1 MDRPARVTDRRLG
14 AWVIVAAVAL
24 PALGCSGKYVRPVS
38 SEKVE
43 ATTERLIRGGYLV
56 NEVCACGG
64 CHTTREH
71 GNIAMEPERT
81 DAFLGGGNVFV
92 AHGISDG
99 LWIPNITPDVET
111 GVGAWSDD
119 ELMRAIRD
127 GVSRDGHFLLPFMPF
142 GAYQYMSDEDV
153 RSIVVYLRSVPA
165 FKQPK
170 PRTENPLGLMPRI
183 LFTKLGVQMH
193 PPAHDVAAPD
203 KRDSVKLGEYVAT
216 IAACGECHSLTKKG
230 PRKPDDPQFLAG
242 SEGPFEDPSF
252 GKVWARNLTPD
263 KETGLG
269 RYRPDQLKQAL
280 RNGKRLD
287 GKRMA
292 PPMAIMVPH
301 YSGLAEEDVD
311 AVVAYLKAVAPAR
324 HQVPDRE
331 LTPPRQP
338 STAIDRGRAT
348 AIARYSDRGASHGD
362 CARAIDRGASFAW
375 LRHAKRK
382 RRGPLAAASWPPDQ
396 IGARAGT

>member
-1 MDRPARVTDRRLG
+1 MNRRLG
-14 AWVIVAAVAL
+14 PWVLLASLSLPVAAC
-24 PALGCSGKYVRPVS
+24 GGKYVRPVGS
-38 SEKVE
+38 DKVE
-43 ATTERLIRGGYLV
+43 ATTARLIRGGYLV

-71 GNIAMEPERT
+71 GHIASEPERT

-92 AHGISDG
+92 AHGMSDG
-99 LWIPNITPDVET
+99 LWIPNITPDVDT

-127 GVSRDGHFLLPFMPF
+127 GVARDGHFLLPFMPF
-142 GAYQYMSDEDV
+142 DSYQHMSDEDV

-170 PRTENPLGLMPRI
+170 PRAANLLGLMPRL
-183 LFTKLGVQMH
+183 LFTKIGVQMH
-193 PPAHDVAAPD
+193 LPAHDVAPPD
-203 KRDSVKLGEYVAT
+203 PKDLVKTGEYVAT
-216 IAACGECHSLTKKG
+216 IAACAECHSLTKKG
-230 PRKPDDPQFLAG
+230 PRKRDDPQYLAG
-242 SEGPFEDPSF
+242 SEGPMDAPSF

-269 RYRPDQLKQAL
+269 RYSAEQVKQAM
-280 RNGKRLD
+280 RDGKRLD

-301 YSGLAEEDVD
+301 YSGMAEDD
-311 AVVAYLKAVAPAR
+311 LSAVVAYLKSVPPAR

-331 LTPPRQP
+331 LVP
-338 STAIDRGRAT
+338 SVKAV
-348 AIARYSDRGASHGD
+348 YGD
-362 CARAIDRGASFAW
+362 
-375 LRHAKRK
+375 
-382 RRGPLAAASWPPDQ
+382 
-396 IGARAGT
+396 